1 MFKKRKNPSES
12 GAEMSFLDHLEALR
26 WHLVR
31 SVVAI
36 FAVSIVAF
44 FFKELLFD
52 GIIFAPKKPDFWTYR
67 MLCMLSDKFNLD
79 MCIKEIH
86 FNLIST
92 ELAAQFT
99 LHMWV
104 AFLAGVIISFPYIV
118 WEFWSFIRPA
128 LHDNERRNARGIV
141 FYTSFLFTLGVL
153 FGYYIITPMSINF
166 LGNYRVSADVT
177 NMISMDSYISTVT
190 ILTLATGIVFE
201 LPIAIYFLTRIGL
214 VTPAFLRK
222 YRKHAVIIILIVGGI
237 ITPSPDITSQLLVSF
252 PLYLLYEISIFVSA
266 LVLKNKNDN

>member
-1 MFKKRKNPSES
+1 MFKKNQKSAKS
-12 GAEMSFLDHLEALR
+12 GNEMSFLDHLEALR

-36 FAVSIVAF
+36 FVVSIIAF
-44 FFKELLFD
+44 FFKEFLFD

-67 MLCMLSDKFNLD
+67 MLCMLSQKFNLD
-79 MCIKEIH
+79 MCISEIH
-86 FNLIST
+86 FNLVST
-92 ELAAQFT
+92 ELSAQFT

-118 WEFWSFIRPA
+118 WEFWRFIKPA
-128 LHDNERRNARGIV
+128 LHDNEKRNARGIV
-141 FYTSFLFTLGVL
+141 FYTSFLFSLGVL
-153 FGYYIITPMSINF
+153 FGYYIITPMSVNF
-166 LGNYRVSADVT
+166 LGNYRVSNEVT

-201 LPIAIYFLTRIGL
+201 LPIAIYFLTKIGI

-222 YRKHAVIIILIVGGI
+222 YRKHAVIVILILGGV
-237 ITPSPDITSQLLVSF
+237 ITPSPDITSQMLVSI
-252 PLYLLYEISIFVSA
+252 PLYMLYEISILVSA
-266 LVLKNKNDN
+266 AVLKNKNKV